1 MKEKVKENIKSSEKL
16 AKFLEKNELHKKDFA
31 EMIGVTLSYVYNL
44 IDDTIPFS
52 TRGTTLERISTV
64 MEIEPEEFEE
74 YRIPQEPILI
84 DESVDMLKSALKH
97 KKINVVNF
105 LKAFP
110 RNKRLD
116 IVDILRGALP
126 IPIDYKELESIA
138 KVVEM
143 SDEETFDIWE
153 DRFKQVLELNGMNIY
168 SNSELVSTM
177 LDCAKQFVS
186 SKQETCGEIFSPF
199 F

>member
-1 MKEKVKENIKSSEKL
+1 MKV
-16 AKFLEKNELHKKDFA
+16 
-31 EMIGVTLSYVYNL
+31 
-44 IDDTIPFS
+44 
-52 TRGTTLERISTV
+52 
-64 MEIEPEEFEE
+64 
-74 YRIPQEPILI
+74 
-84 DESVDMLKSALKH
+84 VD
-97 KKINVVNF
+97 F

-168 SNSELVSTM
+168 SNSELVRVYSKSYTFST
-177 LDCAKQFVS
+177 
-186 SKQETCGEIFSPF
+186 I
-199 F
+199 